1 LKHNINMKRS
11 ELIGPFATFLDE
23 MDALFTTRSSEAH
36 TLNRAETSLRGL
48 LASALWLPAE
58 YTQAN
63 PEKYQQLALYVDPQ
77 SRYSVVSFVWG
88 PGQATP
94 IHNHTVWGLVGVLD
108 GAETCE
114 EFTRDAAGTWRPSH
128 AHPLP
133 RGAIDRVS
141 PSIGDVHR
149 VSNAMAGQ
157 TTVSIH
163 VYGGNIGRIAR
174 SVFDADGTVRPFVS
188 GYSNSAPWV
197 HA

>member
-1 LKHNINMKRS
+1 MKRS
-11 ELIGPFATFLDE
+11 ELTGPFATFLDG
-23 MDALFTTRSSEAH
+23 MDALVATQSCEAH
-36 TLNRAETSLRGL
+36 TLHHAETCLRDL
-48 LASALWLPAE
+48 LTSAPWLPAE
-58 YTQAN
+58 YMRAN
-63 PEKYQQLALYVDPQ
+63 SDKYLQLALYVDPQ

-114 EFTRDAAGTWRPSH
+114 EFTCDASGAWRPGH

-141 PSIGDVHR
+141 PTIGDVHR

-163 VYGGNIGRIAR
+163 VYGGDIGRIER
-174 SVFDADGTVRPFVS
+174 SVFETDGTVRPFVS
-188 GYSNSAPWV
+188 GYSNPTPWI
-197 HA
+197 HP